1 MGWMCRVL
9 KGVKLI
15 STIFIE
21 WILCNC
27 TWRIYTRGDN
37 KWAYKLMPVIWD
49 FWVQGWGYQKEYT
62 STPKSSKMSSVFK
75 DIKGRAGL
83 GKVQKT

>member
-1 MGWMCRVL
+1 
-9 KGVKLI
+9 
-15 STIFIE
+15 
-21 WILCNC
+21 
-27 TWRIYTRGDN
+27 
-37 KWAYKLMPVIWD
+37 MPVIWD

-75 DIKGRAGL
+75 DIKGGAGL

>member
-1 MGWMCRVL
+1 MR
-9 KGVKLI
+9 
-15 STIFIE
+15 
-21 WILCNC
+21 
-27 TWRIYTRGDN
+27 
-37 KWAYKLMPVIWD
+37 
-49 FWVQGWGYQKEYT
+49 FWVQGWVYQKEYT